1 MQGLAGLGYEVVDMP
16 MLNNERGVASMKN
29 AADMLADFGR
39 NGDTYVV
46 HAAEGETVV
55 PLEVLDANP
64 KLKNM
69 LFSQMQDMGI
79 EPERYIVGN
88 ELNSINPVTGQPEF
102 FIKKLFKAVKKTVKR
117 VGKILKKIAPIVL
130 PIVAPFLLPMM
141 PVAFATGLGSLAGG
155 LISGQSLGDALKGA
169 VISGGLAGISNV
181 AFRGGDFLG
190 SMSSPTVG
198 AGGIANLGE
207 QFTFQNPFK
216 TASNVFSG
224 FPATEAE
231 KAALLADK
239 TQFADNVARMGGLEA
254 PQISG
259 AVGDAVS
266 TLTPEQINAGFAQE
280 FSQLVAANPNVFPT
294 GAEAAKQAAAQQ
306 AAQQAAQTG
315 AEQVASI
322 SATPNNL
329 AGFAGPANPNN
340 LTPLDQLVTGTG
352 PDTVASLTQPEGYF
366 ANLKKAFTP
375 GDDYGFGDFYRESL
389 SPSRASIQPD
399 TAKIVAEATAKGRAD
414 AAAAGITDAA
424 GVNAVVKATVDTA
437 VKNAGPGLLA
447 KYGPLAGTAVGA
459 GITSD
464 ALLGTNIFTAPDV
477 GAPGL
482 VSRETGFDYLRKDPA
497 RFGFDTAEFFGD
509 NPYYSRFAQTDDDDD
524 DVEVTGLAGLA
535 DAAAPFTAANFV
547 NQYLGPQS
555 RSVFP
560 IAAKQGGEIV
570 GPGTGTSDSIPALL
584 SDGEFVIT
592 AKAVKNAGGGDR
604 RKGAQR
610 MYDFMRNLENGAA

>member
-64 KLKNM
+64 KLKSM

-130 PIVAPFLLPMM
+130 PIVAPFMLPMM

-198 AGGIANLGE
+198 AGGLADIGQ
-207 QFTFQNPFK
+207 QFTFQNPFD

-224 FPATEAE
+224 APALESEAIKAPIGADGINPAQARLIDSVTQGVPDYLSPEALAQE
-231 KAALLADK
+231 KVRAAAL
-239 TQFADNVARMGGLEA
+239 QGV
-254 PQISG
+254 
-259 AVGDAVS
+259 
-266 TLTPEQINAGFAQE
+266 TPD
-280 FSQLVAANPNVFPT
+280 VAA
-294 GAEAAKQAAAQQ
+294 QAA
-306 AAQQAAQTG
+306 QAAQTG

-340 LTPLDQLVTGTG
+340 LTPVDQLVTGTG
-352 PDTVASLTQPEGYF
+352 AASDAVASLTQPEGYF
-366 ANLKKAFTP
+366 TNLKKAFTP
-375 GDDYGFGDFYRESL
+375 GDDYGFADFYRDSL
-389 SPSRASIQPD
+389 SPSRASIQPNMAQVNAEAASEA
-399 TAKIVAEATAKGRAD
+399 AKQIATQNEALRAAGLPELSASAQQQIVASSLESAT
-414 AAAAGITDAA
+414 
-424 GVNAVVKATVDTA
+424 KA
-437 VKNAGPGLLA
+437 AGPGLLA

-464 ALLGTNIFTAPDV
+464 ALLGTNIFTTPDV

-524 DVEVTGLAGLA
+524 VEVTGLAGLA

-555 RSVFP
+555 RSVLP

-604 RKGAQR
+604 KKGAQR

>member
-102 FIKKLFKAVKKTVKR
+102 FIKKLFKGIKKAVKK
-117 VGKILKKIAPIVL
+117 VGKVLKRIAPIVL

-155 LISGQSLGDALKGA
+155 LISGQSLSDALKGA
-169 VISGGLAGISNV
+169 VISGGLAGISNM

-190 SMSSPTVG
+190 SMKAPTAGLPTAGDAFTFANPFDTAKTVFSAPTAEQLSSLGVTPETY
-198 AGGIANLGE
+198 ANLPVADQARLINSLDIMAG
-207 QFTFQNPFK
+207 TPAPTTVAPDATTVVPDATTTVVPDATTTVAPN
-216 TASNVFSG
+216 TATVVPNVSSAVPTPDQLASLG
-224 FPATEAE
+224 ITPEMYT
-231 KAALLADK
+231 ALPEADK
-239 TQFADNVARMGGLEA
+239 LRLMQSIQIAESSAA
-254 PQISG
+254 PI
-259 AVGDAVS
+259 
-266 TLTPEQINAGFAQE
+266 
-280 FSQLVAANPNVFPT
+280 AAT
-294 GAEAAKQAAAQQ
+294 
-306 AAQQAAQTG
+306 T
-315 AEQVASI
+315 S
-322 SATPNNL
+322 
-329 AGFAGPANPNN
+329 
-340 LTPLDQLVTGTG
+340 D
-352 PDTVASLTQPEGYF
+352 GYF
-366 ANLKKAFTP
+366 KNLQKAFTP
-375 GDDYGFGDFYRESL
+375 GDDYGFGDFYADSL
-389 SPSRASIQPD
+389 SPNRASIQPD
-399 TAKIVAEATAKGRAD
+399 TAKIVAEATANAKAEAVAAGLDPIKD
-414 AAAAGITDAA
+414 AAATQVIVNKAVDAA
-424 GVNAVVKATVDTA
+424 VKG
-437 VKNAGPGLLA
+437 AGPGLLA

-477 GAPGL
+477 GPPGL
-482 VSRETGFDYLRKDPA
+482 VSRETGFDLLRDNPE
-497 RFGFDTAEFFGD
+497 RYGFDTAEFFGD
-509 NPYYSRFAQTDDDDD
+509 NPYYSRFAQTDDEDDID
-524 DVEVTGLAGLA
+524 VTGLAGLA

-555 RSVFP
+555 RSVLP

>member
-64 KLKNM
+64 RLKNM

-102 FIKKLFKAVKKTVKR
+102 FIKKIFKALKKTVKR
-117 VGKILKKIAPIVL
+117 VGKVLKKIAPIVL
-130 PIVAPFLLPMM
+130 PIVAPFMLPMM

-155 LISGQSLGDALKGA
+155 LISGQSLSEALKGA
-169 VISGGLAGISNV
+169 VISGGLAGVSNM

-190 SMSSPTVG
+190 SMKAPT
-198 AGGIANLGE
+198 AGLPSAGDA
-207 QFTFQNPFK
+207 FTFANPFDTAK
-216 TASNVFSG
+216 TVFSA
-224 FPATEAE
+224 PTAE
-231 KAALLADK
+231 QLS
-239 TQFADNVARMGGLEA
+239 GL
-254 PQISG
+254 G
-259 AVGDAVS
+259 V
-266 TLTPEQINAGFAQE
+266 TPETYASLPVADQARLINSLDIMASTPAATT
-280 FSQLVAANPNVFPT
+280 VAPNTATVVPDATTVAPNAVVPDTTAFVPNVSSAVPT
-294 GAEAAKQAAAQQ
+294 PDQLASLGITPETFASLPQADQLRVAQSL
-306 AAQQAAQTG
+306 QTM
-315 AEQVASI
+315 ASAPVAPVASG
-322 SATPNNL
+322 S
-329 AGFAGPANPNN
+329 
-340 LTPLDQLVTGTG
+340 
-352 PDTVASLTQPEGYF
+352 EGYF
-366 ANLKKAFTP
+366 TNLKKAFTP
-375 GDDYGFGDFYRESL
+375 GDDYGFGDFYADSL

-399 TAKIVAEATAKGRAD
+399 IGKITAEETAKAQAELLAQGVDPSSVAGQ
-414 AAAAGITDAA
+414 AAI
-424 GVNAVVKATVDTA
+424 KATVDTA
-437 VKNAGPGLLA
+437 VKNAGPGILA
-447 KYGPLAGTAVGA
+447 KFGPLAGTAVGA

-464 ALLGTNIFTAPDV
+464 ALLGTNIFSAEEV
-477 GAPGL
+477 GPPGL
-482 VSRETGFDYLRKDPA
+482 VSRETGFDYLRKDPE

-509 NPYYSRFAQTDDDDD
+509 NPYYSRFAQTDDQD
-524 DVEVTGLAGLA
+524 DVDVTGLAGLT

-555 RSVFP
+555 RSVLP
-560 IAAKQGGEIV
+560 IAAKEGGEIV

-592 AKAVKNAGGGDR
+592 AKAVENAGGGDR
-604 RKGAQR
+604 KKGAQR